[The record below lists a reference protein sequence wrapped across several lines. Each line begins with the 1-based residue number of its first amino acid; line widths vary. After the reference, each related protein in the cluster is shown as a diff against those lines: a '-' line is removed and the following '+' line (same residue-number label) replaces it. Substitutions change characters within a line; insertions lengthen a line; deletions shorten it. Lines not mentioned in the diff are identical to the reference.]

1 LRTGAAASAAVTLWL
16 AGSSVDT
23 ALFAAG
29 LTGGTIGEGAGDPTG
44 LMLKSVLMA
53 ALLAPLYRDKS
64 QPDPSGNIDA
74 QTSMLC

>member
-1 LRTGAAASAAVTLWL
+1 LRTGIDASAAVTLWL
-16 AGSSVDT
+16 AGNSVGT
-23 ALFAAG
+23 ALPAAW
-29 LTGGTIGEGAGDPTG
+29 LAGGTTGEGAGDPTG

-64 QPDPSGNIDA
+64 QPDPAGNIAA